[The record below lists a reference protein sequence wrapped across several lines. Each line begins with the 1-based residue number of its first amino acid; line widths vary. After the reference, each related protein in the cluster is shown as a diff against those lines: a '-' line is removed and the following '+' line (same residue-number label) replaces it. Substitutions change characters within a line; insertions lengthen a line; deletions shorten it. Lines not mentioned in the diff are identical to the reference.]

1 MNDRGQ
7 HGFTLLEMVCVLAIV
22 GMLVAVLLPL
32 VPRQTSK
39 ARLQAY
45 ALQAASILKADRAVS
60 VRSGVRVDTQIDAP
74 GRSIRS
80 GAGSD
85 TIRVPDDVDF
95 EALLPRSCNQ
105 RPVFSTI
112 SFFPDGLSCGGA
124 IVLSRAD
131 LRLEVR
137 INWLTGRVDIVSRS
151 LANG

>member
-105 RPVFSTI
+105 RQVFSTI

>member
-1 MNDRGQ
+1 MSDGGQ

-22 GMLVAVLLPL
+22 AMLMAVILPL

-45 ALQAASILKADRAVS
+45 ALQAASLLKSDRAVS

-74 GRSIRS
+74 GRLIRS
-80 GAGSD
+80 GAGSAA
-85 TIRVPDDVDF
+85 IQVPDDVDF

-124 IVLSRAD
+124 IALSRAD
-131 LRLEVR
+131 LRLEIR